1 MRTPLT
7 SDIVNQRLAA
17 GGRGIRL
24 IGDYL
29 GAVTKTTFA
38 CDCGNIWDA
47 IPSSILAGRGCPVC
61 ANKAKKL
68 TRDIVNARLATAGR
82 TTLRLIGDYTNTNA
96 KTTFSCD
103 CGYIWDAIPSSVLAG
118 RGCPACAGSAP
129 LTKDIVNQRLD
140 AGGRTT
146 LRLIGDFTNSNAKTT
161 FSCDCGTI
169 WDTTPSSVLA
179 GCGCPACAVSGFN
192 PGKPAEFYYASVD
205 TECGE
210 SVFMI
215 GITNKT
221 FEKRYPSADYN
232 YMKLLGRIR
241 FTDGAVAA
249 KFESDLK
256 AKYKYLLATGVSTKL
271 AEKGNTTNSTEIFTT
286 NIIELEKAEGGVIG

>member
-7 SDIVNQRLAA
+7 SDIVNQRLAV
-17 GGRGIRL
+17 GGRTVRL

-29 GAVTKTTFA
+29 GANTKTTFACDCGNIWEAKPANVLNGCGCPVCSGCAPLTKDIVNQRLATVGRTTLRQIGDYINNSTKTTFA

-47 IPSSILAGRGCPVC
+47 IPSSILSGRGCPVC
-61 ANKAKKL
+61 AK
-68 TRDIVNARLATAGR
+68 
-82 TTLRLIGDYTNTNA
+82 
-96 KTTFSCD
+96 
-103 CGYIWDAIPSSVLAG
+103 
-118 RGCPACAGSAP
+118 
-129 LTKDIVNQRLD
+129 
-140 AGGRTT
+140 
-146 LRLIGDFTNSNAKTT
+146 
-161 FSCDCGTI
+161 
-169 WDTTPSSVLA
+169 
-179 GCGCPACAVSGFN
+179 SGFN
-192 PGKPAEFYYASVD
+192 TGKPAEFYYASVD

-221 FEKRYPSADYN
+221 FEKRYTSTDRQYIT
-232 YMKLLGRIR
+232 LIGRIR

-256 AKYKYLLATGVSTKL
+256 AKYKYLLATGVTTKL

>member
-7 SDIVNQRLAA
+7 SDIVNQRLAVGGRTVRLIGDFTNTKTKA
-17 GGRGIRL
+17 TFGCDCGNIWDAIPGNVLRGTGCPVCSGCAPFTKDIVNARLATAGRGIRL
-24 IGDYL
+24 IGDFTNANTKTTFGCDCGNIWDAIPSSILSGKGCPVCAGCAPLTKDIVNQRLAAGGRTVRLIGDYVNN
-29 GAVTKTTFA
+29 GTKTTFA

-47 IPSSILAGRGCPVC
+47 TPNNVLGGRGCPVC
-61 ANKAKKL
+61 A
-68 TRDIVNARLATAGR
+68 
-82 TTLRLIGDYTNTNA
+82 
-96 KTTFSCD
+96 KT
-103 CGYIWDAIPSSVLAG
+103 
-118 RGCPACAGSAP
+118 
-129 LTKDIVNQRLD
+129 
-140 AGGRTT
+140 
-146 LRLIGDFTNSNAKTT
+146 
-161 FSCDCGTI
+161 
-169 WDTTPSSVLA
+169 
-179 GCGCPACAVSGFN
+179 GFN
-192 PGKPAEFYYASVD
+192 TGKPAELYYASVD

-221 FEKRYPSADYN
+221 FEKRYTSTDRQYIT
-232 YMKLLGRIR
+232 LLGRIR

-256 AKYKYLLATGVSTKL
+256 AKYKYLLATGVTTKL

>member
-7 SDIVNQRLAA
+7 SDIVNQRLAV

-24 IGDYL
+24 IGDYVNN
-29 GAVTKTTFA
+29 GTKTTFA
-38 CDCGNIWDA
+38 CDCGNIWDTT
-47 IPSSILAGRGCPVC
+47 PGNVLRGTGCPVC
-61 ANKAKKL
+61 
-68 TRDIVNARLATAGR
+68 
-82 TTLRLIGDYTNTNA
+82 
-96 KTTFSCD
+96 S
-103 CGYIWDAIPSSVLAG
+103 
-118 RGCPACAGSAP
+118 GCAP
-129 LTKDIVNQRLD
+129 LTKDIVNQRL
-140 AGGRTT
+140 ATAGRTT
-146 LRLIGDFTNSNAKTT
+146 VRLIGDFTNTKIKAT
-161 FSCDCGTI
+161 FACDCGNI
-169 WDTTPSSVLA
+169 WDAIPNSVLG
-179 GCGCPACAVSGFN
+179 GCGCPVCAKTGFN

-221 FEKRYPSADYN
+221 FEKRYTSTDRQYIT
-232 YMKLLGRIR
+232 LIGRIR

-256 AKYKYLLATGVSTKL
+256 AKYKYLLATGVTTKL

>member
-7 SDIVNQRLAA
+7 SDIVNQRLAT

-29 GAVTKTTFA
+29 GAVTKATFA

-82 TTLRLIGDYTNTNA
+82 T
-96 KTTFSCD
+96 
-103 CGYIWDAIPSSVLAG
+103 V
-118 RGCPACAGSAP
+118 
-129 LTKDIVNQRLD
+129 
-140 AGGRTT
+140 
-146 LRLIGDFTNSNAKTT
+146 RLIGDFTNTKSKTT
-161 FSCDCGTI
+161 FGCDCGNI
-169 WDTTPSSVLA
+169 WDAPPNDVLK
-179 GCGCPACAVSGFN
+179 GRGCPVCAKSGFN
-192 PGKPAEFYYASVD
+192 TGKPAEFYYASVD

-215 GITNKT
+215 GITNRT
-221 FEKRYPSADYN
+221 FEQRYTSTDRQYIT
-232 YMKLLGRIR
+232 LLGRVR
-241 FTDGAVAA
+241 FTDGVVAA
-249 KFESDLK
+249 KFERDLK
-256 AKYKYLLATGVSTKL
+256 AKYAYLRATGFTTKI